1 MRGVSAVL
9 CCAVQSVNALLQRE
23 MHVAGLELR
32 RMAAAGGDGAVS
44 EPDLIAKADSVRWAV
59 VMPLVMLLVGLRCSQ
74 VLVSSLS

>member
-1 MRGVSAVL
+1 
-9 CCAVQSVNALLQRE
+9 VQSVNALLQRE

-44 EPDLIAKADSVRWAV
+44 EPDLIAKADSVRWV